1 MKVYY
6 FANKTHYMAIYAC
19 FRGILE
25 FMQINFCFH
34 SLESKGDKSVHFKK
48 KKFVVPEFSQDMQC
62 FYIKIECE
70 FDMKEKTPVR

>member
-34 SLESKGDKSVHFKK
+34 SLESKGDKSVHLKK
-48 KKFVVPEFSQDMQC
+48 NLLYRNSRRICNV